1 MTTVR
6 EWLLSSSLDSIDKS
20 FMLEQVCGMNKAAQL
35 IHGDR
40 VLTPEEENRLNDIA
54 NKRSEGV
61 PLPTSRYS
69 GILRTPF
76 SCQSVG
82 ADSAA

>member
-61 PLPTSRYS
+61 PLPYLLGTQEFFGRPCLLYTSDA
-69 GILRTPF
+69 
-76 SCQSVG
+76 
-82 ADSAA
+82 ADE

>member
-1 MTTVR
+1 
-6 EWLLSSSLDSIDKS
+6 
-20 FMLEQVCGMNKAAQL
+20 MLEQVCGMNKAAQL

-40 VLTPEEENRLNDIA
+40 VLSSDEANKLNDIA
-54 NKRSEGV
+54 KKRSEGV
-61 PLPTSRYS
+61 PAPLPSRYS

-76 SCQSVG
+76 SRQSVG

>member
-40 VLTPEEENRLNDIA
+40 VLTPEEETGLTTSQTSALRA
-54 NKRSEGV
+54 SRS
-61 PLPTSRYS
+61 PTFSV
-69 GILRTPF
+69 LRNSSDALF
-76 SCQSVG
+76 LSIRRC
-82 ADSAA
+82 